1 MEHCL
6 MAYREP
12 LATST
17 APGLIRPGTNLT
29 VSNGVLN
36 VTPIA
41 LFDQAY
47 FYSTVTQTNPVAST
61 TNFMTFNNAAVNVGI
76 TLASATQIQVSKT
89 ANYNFQFSA
98 QVEKTDA
105 GTDTLDIWLVRN
117 GVNYPDTN
125 TTLSLN
131 TATAPLLAA
140 WNYTLALSAGD
151 LVQIAW
157 QSLDIDMRLL
167 ANVAQILPSR
177 PATPSVRCTIVQ
189 L

>member
-1 MEHCL
+1 

-12 LATST
+12 LATVSE
-17 APGLIRPGTNLT
+17 PGIVRPGTNLI

-61 TNFMTFNNAAVNVGI
+61 VNKVTFNNAAINVGI
-76 TLASATQIQVSKT
+76 TLVTATQITVSKT
-89 ANYNFQFSA
+89 ANYNFQFTT
-98 QVEKTDA
+98 QVDKTDA
-105 GTDTLDIWLVRN
+105 GLDQLDIWILRN
-117 GVNYPDTN
+117 NINYPDTN
-125 TTLSLN
+125 TTLTLN
-131 TATAPLLAA
+131 TTNEPLLAG

-151 LVQIAW
+151 FVEIGW
-157 QSLDIDMRLL
+157 QSLDINMRLL

>member
-1 MEHCL
+1 MS
-6 MAYREP
+6 YREP
-12 LATST
+12 LATAS
-17 APGLIRPGTNLT
+17 APGLVRPGTNLT

-47 FYSTVTQTNPVAST
+47 FYSTITQTNPVASQV
-61 TNFMTFNNAAVNVGI
+61 NKVTFNNAAINVGI
-76 TLASATQIQVSKT
+76 TLASATQITVSKT

-98 QVEKTDA
+98 QVEKTDT
-105 GTDTLDIWLVRN
+105 GLDQLDIWILRN
-117 GVNYPDTN
+117 NVNYPDTN
-125 TTLSLN
+125 TTLTLN
-131 TATAPLLAA
+131 TANEPLLAS

-151 LVQIAW
+151 FVEIGW
-157 QSLDIDMRLL
+157 QSLDINMRLL

>member
-1 MEHCL
+1 MS
-6 MAYREP
+6 YREP
-12 LATST
+12 LATAS
-17 APGLIRPGTNLT
+17 APGIIRPGTNLT

-36 VTPIA
+36 VTPVA

-61 TNFMTFNNAAVNVGI
+61 VNKVTFNNAAINVGI
-76 TLASATQIQVSKT
+76 TLISATQITVSKT

-98 QVEKTDA
+98 QVDKTDA
-105 GTDTLDIWLVRN
+105 GLDQLDIWILRN
-117 GVNYPDTN
+117 NIDYPDTN
-125 TTLSLN
+125 STITLN
-131 TATAPLLAA
+131 TANEPLLAG

-151 LVQIAW
+151 FVEIGW
-157 QSLDIDMRLL
+157 QSLDINMRLL